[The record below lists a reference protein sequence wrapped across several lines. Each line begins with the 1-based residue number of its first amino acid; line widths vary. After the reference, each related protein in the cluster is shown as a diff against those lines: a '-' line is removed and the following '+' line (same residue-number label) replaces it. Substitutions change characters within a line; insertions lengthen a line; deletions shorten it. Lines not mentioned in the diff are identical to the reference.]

1 MLVAAS
7 SLFLLAATS
16 VPGSYAMDT
25 ISDVSAPTT
34 ASELL
39 FPETSADAEIVAM
52 TTVSTPD
59 YVTIPVEAPSS
70 LSVLVEALDT
80 PQAYVANNDDLLCL
94 ARAVY
99 FEARGEPLEG
109 QLAVAQAILNR
120 VASDRYPSS
129 ICGVV
134 RQPGQFTFRHGLPV
148 RVGEPWRRAQA
159 IALVAAEDMWP
170 EVAPNAISFHAT
182 YVRPAWRDKVRVAQI
197 GRHIFYR

>member
-16 VPGSYAMDT
+16 APGSYAMEMMSQDD
-25 ISDVSAPTT
+25 SGPQPGAVVAESA
-34 ASELL
+34 
-39 FPETSADAEIVAM
+39 ADIEIMAM
-52 TTVSTPD
+52 TDVATPE
-59 YVTIPVEAPSS
+59 YVTIPVEAPAS
-70 LSVLVEALDT
+70 LSVLVEAIDA
-80 PQAYVANNDDLLCL
+80 PQAHVSRSDELLCL

-120 VASDRYPSS
+120 VDSGRYPTS

-148 RVGEPWRRAQA
+148 RDGEDWRRAQA

-170 EVAPNAISFHAT
+170 DVVPNAVSFHAT
-182 YVRPAWRDKVRVAQI
+182 HVRPLWRDKVRVAQI
-197 GRHIFYR
+197 GRHVFYR